1 MIGDVDDVDVGEVTH
16 LLVGGEVAAAA
27 VVVDDDALERFGATA
42 RKTLA
47 ASEKVEQM
55 RLKDFE
61 SFN

>member
-1 MIGDVDDVDVGEVTH
+1 VVGDVDDVDIGEVTH

-27 VVVDDDALERFGATA
+27 VVVDDDTFERFGAAA

-55 RLKDFE
+55 
-61 SFN
+61 